1 MTMVDKPK
9 SPTPPDKVKPL
20 PQSVFMFEKRGSMK
34 PAPGD
39 DK

>member
-20 PQSVFMFEKRGSMK
+20 PQSVFMFES
-34 PAPGD
+34 AAA
-39 DK
+39 